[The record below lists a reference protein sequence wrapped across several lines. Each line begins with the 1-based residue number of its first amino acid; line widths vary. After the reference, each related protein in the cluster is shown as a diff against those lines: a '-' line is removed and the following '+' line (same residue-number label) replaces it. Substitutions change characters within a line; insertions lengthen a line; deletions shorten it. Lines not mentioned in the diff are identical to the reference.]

1 MNEIKKSFDILGVYK
16 YRLPFMLL
24 FMSVSLIDVMGIG
37 LIGPFVALLGHSG
50 EITDDYPFFFN
61 WFGFR
66 DNNTIVLFVGLSL
79 AFFFLSKVLLPFMF
93 RENSLFRL

>member
-37 LIGPFVALLGHSG
+37 LIVTFVALLGHSG
-50 EITDDYPFFFN
+50 EY
-61 WFGFR
+61 
-66 DNNTIVLFVGLSL
+66 
-79 AFFFLSKVLLPFMF
+79 
-93 RENSLFRL
+93 